1 MFFPRAWF
9 LCGLLLGASSGLS
22 ADTELEQAA
31 RLLKAKRYPEAQAL
45 LERTLQSNA
54 RNAEALYLMG
64 ELHWAQKNPKKA
76 AEYAEQA
83 IQINPNK
90 ASYHVLRGATLGNIA
105 QNANMLKAMTM
116 VGDIR
121 GSFEKAVQLEP
132 ANRDAFM
139 SLFSYYANAPSIA
152 GGGLDKA
159 QALAERTVPLDP
171 SRGHYLKGVV
181 QQRRKD
187 LGGAQAEYRLAL
199 AADPK
204 YATACNVLGYVELEM
219 KQVDMA
225 LDHFRKQVELDP
237 DNANSY
243 DSLADG
249 LKAKG
254 QLNEAIEAYR
264 KALSLNPMYV
274 SSLRGLG
281 QLLEQTGRRD
291 EAIQH
296 YRHSAQLGAQKGLPR
311 MVSESKDR
319 LKALGVNE

>member
-1 MFFPRAWF
+1 MIPPRPWF
-9 LCGLLLGASSGLS
+9 LCGCLLVATCSLRAE
-22 ADTELEQAA
+22 TELEQAA

-45 LERTLQSNA
+45 LERSLQANP

-64 ELHWAQKNPKKA
+64 EWHWFQKNPKKA
-76 AEYAEQA
+76 SEYAEQA
-83 IQINPNK
+83 IQLNPNK

-105 QNANMLKAMTM
+105 QNSNMLKAMTM

-121 GSFEKAVQLEP
+121 GAFEKAVQLEP

-139 SLFSYYANAPSIA
+139 SLFNYYANAPAIA

-159 QALAERTVPLDP
+159 QALTERTIPLDP
-171 SRGHYLKGVV
+171 SRGHYLKGEV
-181 QQRRKD
+181 QKRRKD
-187 LGGAQAEYRLAL
+187 LGGAQAEYRQAL

-204 YATACNVLGYVELEM
+204 FSLVYNVLAYVELEM

-225 LDHFRKQVELDP
+225 LEHFRKQVELDP

-264 KALSLNPMYV
+264 KALTLNPLYI

-296 YRHSAQLGAQKGLPR
+296 YRSCAQLGTQKAIPK
-311 MVSESKDR
+311 MVTESKER
-319 LKALGVNE
+319 LKALGVKE

>member
-1 MFFPRAWF
+1 MSLPRAWF
-9 LCGLLLGASSGLS
+9 LCGLLLGSSSGLC
-22 ADTELEQAA
+22 AETELEQAA
-31 RLLKAKRYPEAQAL
+31 RLLKAKRFPEAQAVL
-45 LERTLQSNA
+45 DRALQGNA
-54 RNAEALYLMG
+54 RNSEALYLTG

-83 IQINPNK
+83 IQLNPNK
-90 ASYHVLRGATLGNIA
+90 ASYHILRGATLGNIA
-105 QNANMLKAMTM
+105 QNANLLKAMTM

-121 GSFEKAVQLEP
+121 GAFEKAVQLEP
-132 ANRDAFM
+132 ANRDAFGA
-139 SLFSYYANAPSIA
+139 LFNYYANAPSIA

-159 QALAERTVPLDP
+159 QALAERTIPLDP
-171 SRGHYLKGVV
+171 SRGHYLKGQV

-187 LGGAQAEYRLAL
+187 LGGAQAEYRLAVV
-199 AADPK
+199 ADPK
-204 YATACNVLGYVELEM
+204 FSAAYNVLGYVELEM

-249 LKAKG
+249 LKGKG

-264 KALSLNPMYV
+264 KALTLNPLYV
-274 SSLRGLG
+274 PSLRGLG

-296 YRHSAQLGAQKGLPR
+296 YRHCAQLGTQKAIPT
-311 MVSESKDR
+311 MVAESKER
-319 LKALGVNE
+319 LKALGVKE

>member
-1 MFFPRAWF
+1 MTPPRPWF
-9 LCGLLLGASSGLS
+9 LCGCLLVATCSLRAE
-22 ADTELEQAA
+22 TELEQAT
-31 RLLKAKRYPEAQAL
+31 RLLKAKHYPEAKAL
-45 LERTLQSNA
+45 LEHSLQANA

-64 ELHWAQKNPKKA
+64 EWHWAQNNPKKA

-83 IQINPNK
+83 IQLNPNK
-90 ASYHVLRGATLGNIA
+90 ASYHLLRGATLGNIA
-105 QNANMLKAMTM
+105 QNSNMLKAMTM

-121 GSFEKAVQLEP
+121 GAFEKAVQLEP

-139 SLFSYYANAPSIA
+139 ALFGYYTNAPAIA

-159 QALAERTVPLDP
+159 QALAERTTVLDP
-171 SRGHYLKGVV
+171 SRGHYLKGVL

-187 LGGAQAEYRLAL
+187 PGGAQAEYRQAL

-204 YATACNVLGYVELEM
+204 FSLAYNVLGYVELEM

-225 LDHFRKQVELDP
+225 LEHFRKQVELDP
-237 DNANSY
+237 GNANSY

-254 QLNEAIEAYR
+254 QLNEAVEAYR
-264 KALSLNPMYV
+264 KALSLNPLYI

-296 YRHSAQLGAQKGLPR
+296 YRNCAQLGTQKANPK
-311 MVSESKDR
+311 MVAESKER
-319 LKALGVNE
+319 LKALGVKE